1 MLIHVGAGRA
11 VNDQFRAIAESY
23 KPSGLN
29 RDMDSTLSVRPFE
42 EADAAL
48 LTELLHD
55 AYAELGAAGLNY
67 TAVDQDVATTRDRAL
82 GGQCWVVEQEARIVG
97 TLTMSLPPSAG
108 LQELTAV
115 ARGEHRAW
123 LNQVAVAPSLR
134 GLGIAA
140 DLWRRGREWA
150 AGQWLCQRLVAQG
163 GRPDLAHPRWCLLKG
178 CVRQAGWCALPD
190 RVCSIARRTLITSSW
205 SVFVAAA
212 SSTSSRIRRITD

>member
-150 AGQWLCQRLVAQG
+150 AGQGASSIGV
-163 GRPDLAHPRWCLLKG
+163 DTAHPATHLVQLYRSWG
-178 CVRQAGWCALPD
+178 FAEVD
-190 RVCSIARRTLITSSW
+190 SIHWPGKTYD
-205 SVFVAAA
+205 SVVML
-212 SSTSSRIRRITD
+212 RPLEKEGR